1 MISASRPAFFS
12 RIFLPALA
20 LAVLALFVCAASG
33 NAAQSPS
40 QLRKQL
46 ALEKKKADE
55 RRQNLKS
62 MTIQE
67 RKLNTDLAE
76 AEKRIL
82 QLEKNIAEQ
91 QAKLLDISAADDE
104 ARQEYDVLVA
114 EKQKIETVLTDTLR
128 LLWEAHVRRM
138 AVGGREMDDWAGTDR
153 EYIWSQELYKI
164 LDDNRSVLAEKEKK
178 LAGVLEQRD
187 RLARSMEEW
196 LASVN
201 REKAALLQN
210 RVLYDRQLRGIRQ
223 QRKSTETELQD
234 ILQLAENLNME
245 VARLEARDIAKMK
258 GQLGRPVS
266 GRLRKRFRPEAA
278 PPVRGVGFSTG
289 ENAEVRSVA
298 AGKVVHNDILRGFG
312 TVIIIQH
319 NTDYFTLYAYMGDSP
334 LKVGAAV
341 NVNQKLG
348 TVGFYPDLKG
358 PGLYF
363 ELRFK
368 QKAINPESW
377 FAS

>member
-33 NAAQSPS
+33 HAAQSPS

-245 VARLEARDIAKMK
+245 VARLEAKDIAKMK
-258 GQLGRPVS
+258 GQLERPVS

>member
-1 MISASRPAFFS
+1 MISASRPAIFS
-12 RIFLPALA
+12 RIFLSALA
-20 LAVLALFVCAASG
+20 LAVLAFFFCAASG
-33 NAAQSPS
+33 YAAQSPS
-40 QLRKQL
+40 ALRKQL

-55 RRQNLKS
+55 RRQSLKS

-67 RKLNTDLAE
+67 RKINTDLAE

-82 QLEKNIAEQ
+82 QLEKNIEEQ
-91 QAKLLDISAADDE
+91 QGKLLDISAADDE
-104 ARQEYDVLVA
+104 ARKEYDTLVA
-114 EKQKIETVLTDTLR
+114 EKKKIETVLTDTLR

-153 EYIWSQELYKI
+153 EYMWSQELYKI
-164 LDDNRSVLAEKEKK
+164 LDDNRNVLAEKEKK

-201 REKAALLQN
+201 REKATLLQN
-210 RVLYDRQLRGIRQ
+210 RVLYDRQLRDIRKH
-223 QRKSTETELQD
+223 RKSTETELQD

-245 VARLEARDIAKMK
+245 VARLETKDIDKMK
-258 GQLGRPVS
+258 GQLKRPVS

-278 PPVRGVGFSTG
+278 PPVRGVGFSTA
-289 ENAEVRSVA
+289 ENTEVCSVA

-319 NTDYFTLYAYMGDSP
+319 NADYFTLYAYMGDSP
-334 LKVGAAV
+334 LKVGTSVSA
-341 NVNQKLG
+341 NQKLG

>member
-1 MISASRPAFFS
+1 MISASKPVFFS

-20 LAVLALFVCAASG
+20 LAVLAFFFCAASG
-33 NAAQSPS
+33 HAAQSPS
-40 QLRKQL
+40 ELRKQL
-46 ALEKKKADE
+46 ALEKKKANE

-67 RKLNTDLAE
+67 RKINTDLAE

-91 QAKLLDISAADDE
+91 QGKLLEISTADDE
-104 ARQEYDVLVA
+104 AREEYDVLVA
-114 EKQKIETVLTDTLR
+114 EKKKNETVLTDILR

-153 EYIWSQELYKI
+153 EYMWSQELYKI
-164 LDDNRSVLAEKEKK
+164 LDDNRSVLAGKEEK
-178 LAGVLEQRD
+178 LAGVLAQRD

-210 RVLYDRQLRGIRQ
+210 SVLYDRQLRGIRQ

-245 VARLEARDIAKMK
+245 VARLEAKDIAQMK
-258 GQLGRPVS
+258 GQLERPVS
-266 GRLRKRFRPEAA
+266 GRLRKRFKPEAA
-278 PPVRGVGFSTG
+278 PPVRGVGFSTA
-289 ENAEVRSVA
+289 ENTEVRSVA

-319 NTDYFTLYAYMGDSP
+319 NADYFTLYAYMGDSP

>member
-1 MISASRPAFFS
+1 MISVSKSALFS

-20 LAVLALFVCAASG
+20 LAVLAFFVCAASG
-33 NAAQSPS
+33 HAAQSS
-40 QLRKQL
+40 SELRKKL

-67 RKLNTDLAE
+67 RKINTDLAE

-91 QAKLLDISAADDE
+91 QAKLLDISTADDE
-104 ARQEYDVLVA
+104 ARQEYEVLVA
-114 EKQKIETVLTDTLR
+114 EKKKIETVLTDTLR

-153 EYIWSQELYKI
+153 EYMWSQELYKV
-164 LDDNRSVLAEKEKK
+164 LDDNRNVLAEKEKK

-187 RLARSMEEW
+187 RLARSMEDW

-245 VARLEARDIAKMK
+245 VARLEAKDIAKMK
-258 GQLGRPVS
+258 GQLERPVS

>member
-33 NAAQSPS
+33 HAAQSPS

-245 VARLEARDIAKMK
+245 VARLEAKDIAKMK
-258 GQLGRPVS
+258 GQLERPVS

-341 NVNQKLG
+341 NVNQRLG